1 MKTGSFNQANKIT
14 SILGFPQTTGITFIV
29 EVTKF
34 TVMQE
39 GRGDKSFYR
48 ALYEMINFL
57 KQSGYDI
64 WKGVNGIELTAL
76 YFESNE

>member
-1 MKTGSFNQANKIT
+1 
-14 SILGFPQTTGITFIV
+14 
-29 EVTKF
+29 
-34 TVMQE
+34 MQE

-76 YFESNE
+76 YFESNT